1 MLLSQLSTESSRVL
15 CLLPLSLFS
24 SCCCRSSSAVRA
36 HLFLLESGRNVTRAN
51 SKELVLSPRALRG
64 YSTQDRHRAVVD
76 DTLLPLHGHQRFL
89 DRHPLVRIDRGH
101 PGNHQEPVLGR
112 HAARHPTPSRIDVL
126 PHLLCD
132 GLVLG
137 SCWRAAPDRSAHPVL
152 RQTGPPRIDSSLGLE
167 SQGLVRVGR
176 VGNAG
181 ESLLAVVRL
190 LSAESLAHRSLSPR
204 STRR

>member
-15 CLLPLSLFS
+15 CLLPLSRFS
-24 SCCCRSSSAVRA
+24 SCCCRSSSAVSDSFCVSRQDT
-36 HLFLLESGRNVTRAN
+36 SGLTRLD
-51 SKELVLSPRALRG
+51 ELVPSPRALRG
-64 YSTQDRHRAVVD
+64 YSAQDRHRAVVD